1 MRVYRVLRGPV
12 ATQDDFQ
19 SLADVGRPIPHGAP
33 AQVRRKWEAVST
45 FTTIELARKR
55 ARDRRLGNWWAAIEL
70 PPEVM
75 AEEDPPVRLGR
86 HVSVYGVTADQLL
99 GYIAETGRF
108 EPEGRLQ

>member
-19 SLADVGRPIPHGAP
+19 SLAGVGRPIPHGAP

-55 ARDRRLGNWWAAIEL
+55 ARDRRLGNWWAAMEL

-75 AEEDPPVRLGR
+75 VEEDPPRSPRTTCQRLRR
-86 HVSVYGVTADQLL
+86 HRRST
-99 GYIAETGRF
+99 
-108 EPEGRLQ
+108 PRLHR